1 MIRQLIIVLTAF
13 MCLPFTLFSQSP
25 FPSFT
30 NGNARAQ
37 YLQPIILS
45 IESTTS
51 TSFVLNTV
59 VRAVAPRRNRVCLDY
74 EIATDSSFSDNF
86 IVQRLFS
93 SSCLPPIPNCLG
105 RGYLDSAVQL
115 RTQFSNL
122 QPNKQYFIRIQ
133 SYSIYSDFG
142 LNSLYV
148 YFTITLPQNV
158 PPAIPIASNVQ
169 AITTTS
175 ALVRWSSVQ
184 GFPLQYRLTVARDS
198 TFQTILPQYQDIPV
212 NDTLS
217 VIQGLQPTNQYFVR
231 VRSSNGAGFSPYS
244 PVIRFQTL
252 PPDGQLFTADNRS
265 SALRFPSAG
274 NLQLGSTYYRLNTG
288 AINIRALDSLIA
300 LLVQRNIPIV
310 EAWAQDNSTCSP
322 NQVSASELV
331 IRLREPQAILA
342 NLGYTQSPPTW
353 ADSCSCKTFRVYS
366 NFPTS
371 TGIEIESSSLFTLSP
386 NPSIGTVNMAFS
398 LSSSSPVR
406 IVVFDALGREVRT
419 LAEGIYPT
427 GQSSVSFSTEDLPS
441 GIYFVRCDIGGQV
454 VVRRLAVVR

>member
-1 MIRQLIIVLTAF
+1 MTRQLIILLAMLFCLTVQLH
-13 MCLPFTLFSQSP
+13 CQSP
-25 FPSFT
+25 FPFVTSGFVQ
-30 NGNARAQ
+30 AQ
-37 YLQPIILS
+37 YLRPIILS

-51 TSFVLNTV
+51 TSFVINAL
-59 VRAVAPRRNRVCLDY
+59 VRSIAPRRDIVCFRY
-74 EIATDSSFSDNF
+74 VIASDSSFTN
-86 IVQRLFS
+86 ILQRDLRRF
-93 SSCLPPIPNCLG
+93 CMPPLPNCLN
-105 RGYLDSAVQL
+105 RGYLDSAVFFQVKIASL
-115 RTQFSNL
+115 EPSR
-122 QPNKQYFIRIQ
+122 QYFVRLFSQ
-133 SYSIYSDFG
+133 STYSDADFHSTDVFI
-142 LNSLYV
+142 NV
-148 YFTITLPQNV
+148 TLPSVSV
-158 PPAIPIASNVQ
+158 PERPIIIRNIPS
-169 AITTTS
+169 ITTTS
-175 ALVRWSSVQ
+175 ANIRWVVSE
-184 GFPLQYRLTVARDS
+184 GLPTEYRLSVATDS
-198 TFQTILPQYQDIPV
+198 AFQNLLPQYADIRL
-212 NDTLS
+212 NTTSLLLT
-217 VIQGLQPTNQYFVR
+217 GLQAQTSYFVR
-231 VRSSNGAGFSPYS
+231 VRALNNVGTSDFSPI
-244 PVIRFQTL
+244 VRFQTL
-252 PPDGQLFTADNRS
+252 AASASQFSAENRS
-265 SALRFPSAG
+265 SALGFPNAGSLQGGSA
-274 NLQLGSTYYRLNTG
+274 YYRLNTG
-288 AINIRALDSLIA
+288 AINIRALDSLIT

-371 TGIEIESSSLFTLSP
+371 TGIDMESFSLFTLSP

-406 IVVFDALGREVRT
+406 IVMFDALGREVRT